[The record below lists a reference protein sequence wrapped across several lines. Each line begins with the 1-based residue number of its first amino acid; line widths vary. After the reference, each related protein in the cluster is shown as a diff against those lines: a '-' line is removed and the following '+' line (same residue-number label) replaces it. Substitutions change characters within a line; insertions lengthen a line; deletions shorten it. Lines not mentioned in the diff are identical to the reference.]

1 VLDSALFRPR
11 RWPVPC
17 FRCTYCYIA
26 ANASNCV
33 YCRKCSIMYI
43 LALCKRVLQKDKNKM
58 SKFVDW
64 SEWVLQKNNEA
75 QEEEMKNSDSVQ
87 VDSSLNKSSS
97 GHPDTEKFLAGLSSR
112 SDMRHGPGHGEHFI
126 VTPHEAGFDNA
137 QPDDVAVYSD
147 HGDSHDPSHLGSKD
161 FSAFNLHMGDQ
172 KAAIARHMAQKGYH
186 SVEDNDGSG
195 GGLHYGA
202 TLYRKM
208 PSNPQSL

>member
-1 VLDSALFRPR
+1 
-11 RWPVPC
+11 
-17 FRCTYCYIA
+17 
-26 ANASNCV
+26 
-33 YCRKCSIMYI
+33 
-43 LALCKRVLQKDKNKM
+43 M

-75 QEEEMKNSDSVQ
+75 KEEQVRKSDSTQ
-87 VDSSLNKSSS
+87 IDTTLEKSSTVD
-97 GHPDTEKFLAGLSSR
+97 HPDTHKFLAGLSSH

-126 VTPHEAGFDNA
+126 VTPDEAGFESA

-161 FSAFNLHMGDQ
+161 FSAFAQHMGDQ
-172 KAAIARHMAQKGYH
+172 KAAIDRHMAQKGYH